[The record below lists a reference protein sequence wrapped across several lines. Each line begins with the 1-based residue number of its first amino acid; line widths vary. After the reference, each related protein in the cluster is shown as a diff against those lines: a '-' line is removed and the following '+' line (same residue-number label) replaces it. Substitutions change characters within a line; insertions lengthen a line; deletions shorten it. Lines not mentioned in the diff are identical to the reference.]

1 MERREGVTGT
11 VVRKEKEQ
19 MICGCVYICSPWSQS
34 PPRPFAEKTC
44 GAQLRL
50 SALFGC
56 RENRALPTGFFIWQF
71 RTIQAVPDAVNSE
84 SIQNQFRNFLA
95 HKQDDSPLNNVKRL
109 REGGPLLH
117 LEEQYD
123 RIYKY
128 LYFRL
133 HDRHAAEDMTQEA
146 FLRFLRSRTYRDENR
161 QLQYLYTI
169 ARNLCSQYYR
179 DKVISYSL
187 DEETDLPETDGF
199 ENSLIQ
205 RLSLQNALESLS
217 PEEKELL
224 FLRYIND
231 VPVPVIS
238 GLYQISRFAVY
249 RKLKSI
255 LQKVRIEMEEDQN
268 E

>member
-1 MERREGVTGT
+1 M
-11 VVRKEKEQ
+11 
-19 MICGCVYICSPWSQS
+19 
-34 PPRPFAEKTC
+34 
-44 GAQLRL
+44 
-50 SALFGC
+50 
-56 RENRALPTGFFIWQF
+56 
-71 RTIQAVPDAVNSE
+71 
-84 SIQNQFRNFLA
+84 
-95 HKQDDSPLNNVKRL
+95 LN
-109 REGGPLLH
+109 

-123 RIYKY
+123 RIFKY
-128 LYFRL
+128 LYFHL
-133 HDRHAAEDMTQEA
+133 HDRHMAEDMTQEA
-146 FLRFLRSRTYRDENR
+146 FLRFLGSRTYRDENR

-179 DKVISYSL
+179 DRMISYSL
-187 DEETDLPETDGF
+187 DEEIDFPETDGF

-224 FLRYIND
+224 FLRYVND

-255 LQKVRIEMEEDQN
+255 LQKVRVEMEGDQN